1 MAVTLEEIR
10 GVTWDLQVAGDG
22 EDMPNWMIV
31 RRLAQSPFW
40 AEGPNV
46 VLNMFAITQGE
57 SGGWL
62 KAYHLNVEREPADAN
77 GHRLIKRYPPL
88 EPGGPDR
95 MKVKSVDMGLM
106 QINIVLPVPMLID
119 MTTDAITAW
128 MQKMYSDRPDLARAD
143 ESIEIAWQKYK
154 NNKAAGGT
162 GYGPWYAY
170 QPGTDRWRMK
180 KRYGSQAVAEFLLR
194 DYVGKVDAT
203 GHPSNYY
210 PRLEFV
216 R

>member
-119 MTTDAITAW
+119 MTTDAITVW

>member
-22 EDMPNWMIV
+22 EDMPNWMIF
-31 RRLAQSPFW
+31 RRLAATPFW
-40 AEGPNV
+40 HEGPNT

-77 GHRLIKRYPPL
+77 GHRLIKRYPPATT
-88 EPGGPDR
+88 GGPDR
-95 MKVKSVDMGLM
+95 MMVKSVDMGLM
-106 QINIVLPVPMLID
+106 QINMVQNPPFLLD
-119 MTTDAITAW
+119 MTQAAVTTW
-128 MQKMYSDRPDLARAD
+128 MISMYEQYPGLARAD
-143 ESIEIAWQKYK
+143 ESLEIAWQKYK
-154 NNKAAGGT
+154 NNKAAGGS

-180 KRYGSQAVAEFLLR
+180 KRYGSQAMAEFLIR